1 MGPSPHE
8 FGNNFSFVGSSK
20 YWRGQFCI
28 NSWTCI
34 SLDDAR
40 VVFWWDRD
48 IVFRRPSGPK
58 LMTGK
63 EPSKCRRFQRLTS
76 LCPASKAVIYA
87 RDPPAGPARYQA
99 TYFFSQLILTVPLSR
114 LLLATRALLGDDRL
128 VDGAELRQRLF
139 FDRWKVP
146 WSYLEGP
153 SKIDDCP
160 QSIRLVLL
168 GCPHPTGGLL
178 VGFYSRLALWG
189 GTHGAPSNQREIIG
203 KPTE

>member
-1 MGPSPHE
+1 MSTHRNIALASHTLKQVKQLPATKNGCKSQRSGTFGKRRDFVGPSPNE

-20 YWRGQFCI
+20 YWRGQFWI
-28 NSWTCI
+28 NGWTCI

-40 VVFWWDRD
+40 VVFRWDRD
-48 IVFRRPSGPK
+48 FFFRRPSGPK
-58 LMTGK
+58 LMDGK
-63 EPSKCRRFQRLTS
+63 EPPKCRRFQRPAS

-139 FDRWKVP
+139 FDR
-146 WSYLEGP
+146 
-153 SKIDDCP
+153 
-160 QSIRLVLL
+160 
-168 GCPHPTGGLL
+168 
-178 VGFYSRLALWG
+178 
-189 GTHGAPSNQREIIG
+189 
-203 KPTE
+203 